1 MKKLVCL
8 ISTAAALAGLPVQ
21 ATTLNEWDFFSDPVG
36 KTLSQAVNSKGSA
49 TFASGGAGFLE
60 TDGQGA
66 LLCTFNDPGTTG
78 MWTNGALLNAGTGNL
93 TSGTFFLRYDLVYDL
108 TATNNDSGTV
118 SGFGFADATG
128 TKVAGVAL
136 QYDIGATTNPA
147 GVIVTELSD
156 LGTNYSGKVSVI
168 AKVDMATHKMAV
180 WYDLA
185 GSGNFA
191 AETSPNVSNIT
202 VNLPDINWLRF
213 QATGDFRPAGSTN
226 FVKTGLLR
234 MSDSFADAV
243 AAERTVPT
251 AKYTDEWTFERD
263 LNGTPLSTAF
273 NSGTNIPLAQFA
285 GSTTNF
291 QSTVH
296 TTNRALRCT
305 GEDVGSTGVWT
316 NGAFLNAALTS
327 TTSGVHYL
335 RYDVAY
341 NLSSPSNDSGTVLG
355 VYFTGETG
363 DKAAGV
369 VMGYD
374 KGNLTNGIPPGR
386 SLVVIP
392 GATDLTNNG
401 TLTAIAEVNFDTG
414 LLKVWYGLNGSALT
428 NYAAPAVTTNLSL
441 TSITNLRFQATGDF
455 SPAGSSNNY
464 ADVDNIRHISSASAG
479 GTAWTNITDP
489 VVNIKA
495 PPSLYIT
502 VTNSLPGGMAI
513 GETNIVTVIIS
524 NSVGSGAATAVT
536 SVLTNS
542 GSSSAFTIVS
552 NNSQVALAA
561 GSSVTNTYQMT
572 ANEKGIYTVVVT
584 AISAETNSAP
594 YSFTLAAGANLSFIL
609 PPVITEVPGGI
620 IPGKYEPG
628 ETLNITITSTNDGA
642 TTVLNATNTLSA
654 GGLFTITP
662 ITSASYPS
670 LAVGASTS
678 TTYQVGISAAAPVGN
693 YSFSMTNTD
702 GISVWTNQFNLE
714 VFIRQP
720 NSDWVK
726 ANNTTNLNLGSS
738 WVNGLVPNATDRAIL
753 TTNITSALI
762 NDLGADISWRGIA
775 LVSNTAAW
783 TISSTNKLTLGSAGV
798 DMSTAQANLTLASP
812 LAIAAT
818 QTWDV
823 AAARTLT
830 ASGPLTGSN
839 SVELIKSG
847 AGTLVVTNTA
857 NSYSGKTTISNGTL
871 AVANANVLGTGLLGI
886 NGSTLATTADA
897 LLANSIGLTGSVT
910 ISNANSL
917 TLSKPVSGAGSLTKT
932 GAGLLILNAT
942 NTYSGGTT
950 NFGTIEIANKDGLG
964 SGRITMESG
973 SKLQS
978 QPTKFIVTGQ
988 GVPNAITLA
997 GNATI
1002 GTKGTS
1008 VNDLIN
1014 IDGPISGPGQLTTAG
1029 YQLVLNGV
1037 NTFSGGLVL
1046 NHSNSSWLRFN
1057 GPQSLGS
1064 GDITVISGLALANAG
1079 GTITNNIH
1087 ITPNWRL
1094 NIFGN
1099 SVELSGAIDGVGA
1112 LNLQDSTGTLTIS
1125 GNNTNWSGSI
1135 INMQDTKTLRVGHPN
1150 ALGTGTLT
1158 FGGDAGQF
1166 TIAFDTDISS
1176 GSGLM
1181 NNMTFA
1187 NTFNGATGL
1196 ESPVIFTINQNVVFA
1211 GTLADGTTVNTAGLM
1226 KNGPAKLTL
1235 NGNNTYSGPT
1245 KVSEGTLAGTGSV
1258 NWLTMAAG
1266 TTLDLIDGGMTF
1278 RGDLSLATNV
1288 ITVLGVNNASSGLHG
1303 DGSSTLNAS
1312 GTLTLDFSRNTS
1324 VTLNDTFSIF
1334 DNWLVRTDNGLSVQ
1348 TTGLSS
1354 AFKLDTANLFID
1366 GTVKVVASGTPPILQ
1381 IHVTGMPGRIRIG
1394 DTNTVAIVISNT
1406 GGQAATATTST
1417 LIHDGAA
1424 AAFSVTSNNAP
1435 VGLGVASSI
1444 TNTYDL
1450 IANTNGSYVLTIQAT
1465 SGEASSTATNLNVFV
1480 LSDTQV
1486 SYLTNGIAEISGGVI
1501 SKKYEPGETIEITV
1515 TNINDGR
1522 FDVSNVTNSLSADPA
1537 YFTVTPTT
1545 PNVYTT
1551 LLVNRSAST
1560 TYRVVI
1566 SNTTP
1571 TGNYTFI
1578 VTNQTGSMSWTDSF
1592 KLTVFHAGIP
1602 SASATALTIR
1612 VASGAIGTGTVAL
1625 TNSGNASIG
1634 YTVTDDGMRPVAN
1647 YLVSTQNEDRVVF
1660 LPAQFRPDSVF
1671 TNWTSSLDIGFEMPI
1686 FGAGYH
1692 TFSVSSNGALTLTS
1706 TNGTTATLNVFNNA
1720 TAVDPG
1726 SVRFLKTTNQLVV
1739 AWGNGT
1745 GREFQAWLNLD
1756 GTVRYLYQYG
1766 AWGAGTIGLSN
1777 AKYNQ
1782 SVDHT
1787 PGLTGRDSIL
1797 LTPACWVTYA
1807 PTNGTVG
1814 AKSSQAITFTADATE
1829 QTAGTNKFDTIVN
1842 WENGSNSVIHV
1853 TVIVESTVQRLDIL
1867 STVPFDFYGPAGF
1880 ITRTNMI
1887 VTNSGNVA
1895 LNYTITDNGM
1905 RTATY
1910 TTTNVPHIWQ
1920 TIPQA
1925 ASYTLNSEQ
1934 LGITSLD
1941 IGFPVVFFG
1950 NVYTALTVNA
1960 NGTISLGN
1968 SQIISPFDATLS
1980 LDNNSSVRFLSDP
1993 GFSRFLVTWE
2003 NVAQSGGGS
2012 DQTFQAILSRDG
2024 SVLFNYKQLASG
2036 WSNGVIRLSD
2046 TSGTTNGT
2054 LINASTTTMV
2064 TNVTPIY
2071 SNKVTKIGNL
2081 TFTNQ
2086 VNIGETTNVVTTY
2099 TATANNQ
2106 SLKFIPGKQR
2116 IISASP
2122 VSGNIAAGIAT
2133 NIEIIGDARG
2143 LTGNGPNSVTNSTTL
2158 EFVYSTNTVSA
2169 AVNFI
2174 ATNSADSAY
2183 PALAAEVIQSM
2194 WGVDPVISSQ
2204 ANIDGSRTISWAPAT
2219 DGVSR
2224 SYKVWYTLDLMQS
2237 FQQLLDASG
2246 QPVEVVNGTSYLDTT
2261 HVGVPVIY
2269 YKVTVQ

>member
-1 MKKLVCL
+1 MKKLICL
-8 ISTAAALAGLPVQ
+8 VSTVAALAGLSAQ
-21 ATTLNEWDFFSDPVG
+21 ATTLNEWDFFSDPAG
-36 KTLSQAVNSKGSA
+36 KTLSQAVNPKGSA
-49 TFASGGAGFLE
+49 VFTAGGAGFLE

-66 LLCTFNDPGTTG
+66 LLCTFNDIGTTG
-78 MWTNGALLNAGTGNL
+78 MWTNGAMLNAGTGNL

-118 SGFGFADATG
+118 SGFAFADAAG

-136 QYDIGATTNPA
+136 QYDVGAASTPTNLT
-147 GVIVTELSD
+147 ITELND
-156 LGTNYSGKVSVI
+156 LGTNYTGKISVV
-168 AKVDMATHKMAV
+168 AKVDMATQKMAV
-180 WYDLA
+180 WYDLT
-185 GSGNFA
+185 GNGAFP
-191 AETSPNVSNIT
+191 AETSPNASNIT
-202 VNLPDINWLRF
+202 VNLPNINYLRF

-234 MSDSFADAV
+234 MSDSFADAI
-243 AAERTVPT
+243 AAELVVPP
-251 AKYTDEWTFERD
+251 AKYSNEWTFERD
-263 LNGTPLSTAF
+263 LNGTPLSATF
-273 NSGTNIPLAQFA
+273 NSGTNSPLAQFA

-305 GEDVGSTGVWT
+305 GEDVGSAGVWT

-355 VYFTGETG
+355 VYFTGDTG

-374 KGNLTNGIPPGR
+374 KGNLTNSIPPGR

-401 TLTAIAEVNFDTG
+401 TLTAIAEVDLGAQT
-414 LLKVWYGLNGSALT
+414 LKVWYGLNGSAPT
-428 NYAAPAVTTNLSL
+428 NYTAPAVITNITL

-455 SPAGSSNNY
+455 SPAGSTNNY

-479 GTAWTNITDP
+479 GTAWTGITDP

-495 PPSLYIT
+495 PPSLHIT
-502 VTNSLPGGMAI
+502 VTNSMPGGMAI
-513 GETNIVTVIIS
+513 GETNIVTVVIS
-524 NSVGSGAATAVT
+524 NSFGAGAATAAT

-552 NNSQVALAA
+552 NNSPVALAA
-561 GSSVTNTYQMT
+561 GSSITNTYQMV

-609 PPVITEVPGGI
+609 PPVITEVSGGI

-628 ETLNITITSTNDGA
+628 ETLNITVASTNDGA

-662 ITSASYPS
+662 ITSAFYPS

-678 TTYQVGISAAAPVGN
+678 TTYQVVISASAPAGN

-738 WVNGLVPNATDRAIL
+738 WVSGLVPNATDRAIL

-762 NDLGADISWRGIA
+762 NNLGEDISWRGIA

-783 TISSTNKLTLGSAGV
+783 TISSTNRLTLGSAGV

-823 AAARTLT
+823 AASRTLT

-847 AGTLVVTNTA
+847 AGTLVITNTA
-857 NSYSGKTTISNGTL
+857 NSYAGKTTISNGTL
-871 AVANANVLGTGLLGI
+871 AVANTNVLGTGMLGI

-897 LLANSIGLTGSVT
+897 LLANSIGLTGAVT
-910 ISNANSL
+910 ITNANSL

-973 SKLQS
+973 STLQS
-978 QPTKFIVTGQ
+978 PPSKFSLNGQ
-988 GVPNAITLA
+988 GVTNPITLA

-1002 GTKGTS
+1002 RTKGTS
-1008 VNDLIN
+1008 AADLIS

-1046 NHSNSSWLRFN
+1046 NHSNANWLRFN

-1064 GDITVISGLALANAG
+1064 GDITVITGLALANAAG
-1079 GTITNNIH
+1079 NITNNIH
-1087 ITPNWRL
+1087 ITANWRL

-1099 SVELSGAIDGVGA
+1099 SIELSGAIDGVGA
-1112 LNLQDSTGTLTIS
+1112 LNMQDSTGTLTIS
-1125 GNNTNWSGSI
+1125 GNNTNWSGGI
-1135 INMQDTKTLRVGHPN
+1135 INMQDAKTLRVGHPN
-1150 ALGTGTLT
+1150 ALGTGTLA

-1176 GSGLM
+1176 GGGLK

-1187 NTFNGATGL
+1187 NTFNVTTGI
-1196 ESPVIFTINQNVVFA
+1196 ESPVILNINQNVVFA
-1211 GTLADGTTVNTAGLM
+1211 GTLTDGTSINTAGLV
-1226 KNGPAKLTL
+1226 KTGLAKLTL

-1278 RGDLSLATNV
+1278 FGDLSLATNV

-1303 DGSSTLNAS
+1303 DGASTLTAGGS
-1312 GTLTLDFSRNTS
+1312 LTLDFSRNTT
-1324 VTLNDTFSIF
+1324 VGPNDVFHVF
-1334 DNWLVRTDNGLSVQ
+1334 DNWLVLTDTGLSVNY
-1348 TTGLSS
+1348 TGLPPSL
-1354 AFKLDTANLFID
+1354 KLDTSNLFID
-1366 GTVKVVASGTPPILQ
+1366 GTVKAVASGTPPILQ

-1394 DTNTVAIVISNT
+1394 DTNTVSVVISNS

-1417 LIHDGAA
+1417 LTHDGAA

-1435 VGLGVASSI
+1435 AGLGVASSI
-1444 TNTYDL
+1444 TNTYAL

-1465 SGEASSTATNLNVFV
+1465 SGEATSTATNLNVFV

-1486 SYLTNGIAEISGGVI
+1486 SYLTNSIAEVSGGVI
-1501 SKKYEPGETIEITV
+1501 TGKYEPGETVDITV
-1515 TNINDGR
+1515 ISTNDGR
-1522 FDVSNVTNSLSADPA
+1522 FAVSNVTNSLSADSA
-1537 YFTVTPTT
+1537 YFTITPTT
-1545 PNVYTT
+1545 PNVYNP

-1578 VTNQTGSMSWTDSF
+1578 VTNQTGSMSWVDSF
-1592 KLTVFHAGIP
+1592 TLPVFFGGVPSVVPTNLIINVAAGETTTTNLVL
-1602 SASATALTIR
+1602 S
-1612 VASGAIGTGTVAL
+1612 
-1625 TNSGNASIG
+1625 NSGNAGITFAVS
-1634 YTVTDDGMRPVAN
+1634 DDGTIPLSSYA
-1647 YLVSTQNEDRVVF
+1647 SSG
-1660 LPAQFRPDSVF
+1660 LPSSLLSFNPIFDVPDPATSF
-1671 TNWTSSLDIGFEMPI
+1671 TNWTGSNSATMAIGFAFPMNGV
-1686 FGAGYH
+1686 FY
-1692 TFSVSSNGALTLTS
+1692 TNFSVSVYGAITLKGTPAGANVSGTLPSGSS
-1706 TNGTTATLNVFNNA
+1706 TVVAPFWSG
-1720 TAVDPG
+1720 TAVDTS
-1726 SVRFLKTTNQLVV
+1726 SVRYRKESDRLVI
-1739 AWGNGT
+1739 AWGNRT
-1745 GREFQAWLNLD
+1745 GKEFQAWLYNN
-1756 GTVRYLYQYG
+1756 GQIAYLYDPGVSGTAAIGIQDASG
-1766 AWGAGTIGLSN
+1766 HQTFNPGAGTGL
-1777 AKYNQ
+1777 
-1782 SVDHT
+1782 
-1787 PGLTGRDSIL
+1787 L
-1797 LTPACWVTYA
+1797 LTPQSWITYS
-1807 PTNGTVG
+1807 PTNGTLAAAASNAV
-1814 AKSSQAITFTADATE
+1814 TFTANATGRSAK
-1829 QTAGTNKFDTIVN
+1829 TTNFNAYVKWSNGTTSTVA
-1842 WENGSNSVIHV
+1842 V
-1853 TVIVESTVQRLDIL
+1853 TVNVLNMTSGLTVTP
-1867 STVPFDFYGPAGF
+1867 SSVTFSGPAGF
-1880 ITRTNMI
+1880 ITTNTVSLI
-1887 VTNSGNVA
+1887 NTGNVA
-1895 LNYTITDNGM
+1895 LAYTITDIGS
-1905 RTATY
+1905 
-1910 TTTNVPHIWQ
+1910 Q
-1920 TIPQA
+1920 T
-1925 ASYTLNSEQ
+1925 ASYTWTNTTYNWKDAAAYDSNRF
-1934 LGITSLD
+1934 GWIP
-1941 IGFPVVFFG
+1941 IGFPFSFYG
-1950 NVYTALTVNA
+1950 TVYTQFVVSVNGAIGFGSSAQTNLSSDRIVAPYHGTLTTNA
-1960 NGTISLGN
+1960 ISHIRYSG
-1968 SQIISPFDATLS
+1968 DA
-1980 LDNNSSVRFLSDP
+1980 NQMI
-1993 GFSRFLVTWE
+1993 VTWE
-2003 NVAQSGGGS
+2003 NVTQTGGDS
-2012 DQTFQAILSRDG
+2012 NLTFQAVLNRDG
-2024 SVLFNYKQLASG
+2024 SILFQYQ
-2036 WSNGVIRLSD
+2036 RLSNTNAWPTTSIGLQD
-2046 TSGTTNGT
+2046 TVDRVVSAWLTNSLNTTITTNYTTTRTNLYDTIITVTNGT
-2054 LINASTTTMV
+2054 NIVVGYANTVAGQAIKFVPSKRIDVLTVSPSSGTIPVAGTNLV
-2064 TNVTPIY
+2064 T
-2071 SNKVTKIGNL
+2071 L
-2081 TFTNQ
+2081 
-2086 VNIGETTNVVTTY
+2086 
-2099 TATANNQ
+2099 
-2106 SLKFIPGKQR
+2106 
-2116 IISASP
+2116 
-2122 VSGNIAAGIAT
+2122 
-2133 NIEIIGDARG
+2133 IGDARSLSAG
-2143 LTGNGPNSVTNSTTL
+2143 GTNTVTASTTFAISYTGGSTNLSATFSATNSTATAYSAQMA
-2158 EFVYSTNTVSA
+2158 EFLAGTALFETSVSQ
-2169 AVNFI
+2169 
-2174 ATNSADSAY
+2174 SA
-2183 PALAAEVIQSM
+2183 
-2194 WGVDPVISSQ
+2194 
-2204 ANIDGSRTISWAPAT
+2204 DGSRTISWPAAN
-2219 DGVSR
+2219 DNLSR
-2224 SYKVWYTLDLMQS
+2224 TYRVWSTTSLMSRWTLLATLQ
-2237 FQQLLDASG
+2237 
-2246 QPVEVVNGTSYLDTT
+2246 NITSYTDKI
-2261 HVGVPVIY
+2261 HANEPVIY
-2269 YKVTVQ
+2269 YKVTVE

>member
-1 MKKLVCL
+1 MKKLICL
-8 ISTAAALAGLPVQ
+8 VSTVAALAGLSVH
-21 ATTLNEWDFFSDPVG
+21 ATTLNEWDFFSDPAG
-36 KTLSQAVNSKGSA
+36 KTLSQAVNPKGSA
-49 TFASGGAGFLE
+49 VFTAGGAGFLE

-66 LLCTFNDPGTTG
+66 LLCTFNDIGTTG

-108 TATNNDSGTV
+108 TATNNDSGMV
-118 SGFGFADATG
+118 SGFAFADATG

-136 QYDIGATTNPA
+136 QYDVGATTNPA
-147 GVIVTELSD
+147 NLIVTELRD
-156 LGTNYSGKVSVI
+156 LGTTYTGKVSVI
-168 AKVDMATHKMAV
+168 ARVDMAIPQKMAI
-180 WYDLA
+180 WYDLT
-185 GSGNFA
+185 GSGSFS
-191 AETSPNVSNIT
+191 AENSPNASNIT
-202 VNLPDINWLRF
+202 VNLPDINYLRF
-213 QATGDFRPAGSTN
+213 QATGDFRPAGSTD
-226 FVKTGLLR
+226 FVETGLLR
-234 MSDSFADAV
+234 MSDSFADAI
-243 AAERTVPT
+243 AAELVVPP
-251 AKYTDEWTFERD
+251 AKYSNEWTFERD
-263 LNGTPLSTAF
+263 LNGTPLSVTF
-273 NSGTNIPLAQFA
+273 NSGTNSPLAQFA

-291 QSTVH
+291 QSTVQ

-305 GEDVGSTGVWT
+305 GEDAGSAGVWT
-316 NGAFLNAALTS
+316 NGAFLDAALTS

-341 NLSSPSNDSGTVLG
+341 DLSSTSNDSGTVLG

-363 DKAAGV
+363 DQAAGV

-374 KGNLTNGIPPGR
+374 KGNLTNSIPPGR

-428 NYAAPAVTTNLSL
+428 NYAAPAVTTNLLL

-502 VTNSLPGGMAI
+502 VTNSLPGGMGI

-524 NSVGSGAATAVT
+524 NSVGAGSATAVT

-542 GSSSAFTIVS
+542 GSPTAFTIVS
-552 NNSQVALAA
+552 NNSSVALAA
-561 GSSVTNTYQMT
+561 GSSVTNTYQMV

-584 AISAETNSAP
+584 AISAETNSTP

-609 PPVITEVPGGI
+609 PPVITEISGGI
-620 IPGKYEPG
+620 ILGKYEPG
-628 ETLNITITSTNDGA
+628 ETLNISVTSTNDGA
-642 TTVLNATNTLSA
+642 TTVLNITNTLSA
-654 GGLFTITP
+654 SGIFTITP
-662 ITSASYPS
+662 ALASYPS

-678 TTYQVGISAAAPVGN
+678 TTYQVVISAAAPVGN

-702 GISVWTNQFNLE
+702 GISVWTNQFDLE

-798 DMSTAQANLTLASP
+798 DMSTAQADLTLASP
-812 LAIAAT
+812 LSIAAT

-823 AAARTLT
+823 AASRTLT

-839 SVELIKSG
+839 SIELVKSG

-857 NSYSGKTTISNGTL
+857 NSYSGKITISNGTL
-871 AVANANVLGTGLLGI
+871 AVANKNVLGTGILEI

-897 LLANSIGLTGSVT
+897 LLTNSIGLTGSVT
-910 ISNANSL
+910 MSNTNSL
-917 TLSKPVSGAGSLTKT
+917 TLSKTVSGAGSLTKT
-932 GAGLLILNAT
+932 NAGLLILNAT

-950 NFGTIEIANKDGLG
+950 NFGTIEIVNKDGLG

-978 QPTKFIVTGQ
+978 PPMKFLVSGQ

-1008 VNDLIN
+1008 GNDLIN
-1014 IDGPISGPGQLTTAG
+1014 IAGPISGPGQLTTAG
-1029 YQLVLNGV
+1029 YQFILSGV

-1046 NHSNSSWLRFN
+1046 NHNGGIGGWLRFN

-1064 GDITVISGLALANAG
+1064 GDITYISGLALATAG
-1079 GTITNNIH
+1079 GNITNKIH
-1087 ITPNWRL
+1087 ITANWRF

-1099 SVELSGAIDGVGA
+1099 SVELSGAIDGAGA

-1125 GNNTNWSGSI
+1125 GNNTNWSGGL
-1135 INMQDTKTLRVGHPN
+1135 INLQDNKTLRVGHPN
-1150 ALGTGTLT
+1150 ALGTGTLA

-1176 GSGLM
+1176 GGGLA

-1187 NTFNGATGL
+1187 TTYNGATGL
-1196 ESPVIFTINQNVVFA
+1196 YSPVNFNINQNVVFA
-1211 GTLADGTTVNTAGLM
+1211 GNLTDGASINAAGLR
-1226 KNGPAKLTL
+1226 KTGPAKLTL

-1245 KVSEGTLAGTGSV
+1245 TVSEGTLAGTGSV

-1266 TTLDLIDGGMTF
+1266 TTLDLNDGGMTF
-1278 RGDLSLATNV
+1278 LGDLSLATNV

-1324 VTLNDTFSIF
+1324 VTLNDTFNIF

-1354 AFKLDTANLFID
+1354 AFKLDTTNLFID

-1394 DTNTVAIVISNT
+1394 DTNTVSVVISNT

-1417 LIHDGAA
+1417 LTHDGAA

-1450 IANTNGSYVLTIQAT
+1450 IANTNGSYVLTIQAA
-1465 SGEASSTATNLNVFV
+1465 SGEATSTATNLNVFV

-1486 SYLTNGIAEISGGVI
+1486 SYLTNSIAEVSGGI
-1501 SKKYEPGETIEITV
+1501 ITGRYEPGETVDITV
-1515 TNINDGR
+1515 ISTNDGR
-1522 FDVSNVTNSLSADPA
+1522 FAVSNVTNSLSADPA
-1537 YFTVTPTT
+1537 YFTITPTT
-1545 PNVYTT
+1545 PNVYST

-1560 TYRVVI
+1560 TYQVVI

-1571 TGNYTFI
+1571 TGNYTFS

-1592 KLTVFHAGIP
+1592 TLPVFFGSVPAVTNTLVID
-1602 SASATALTIR
+1602 
-1612 VASGAIGTGTVAL
+1612 VASGEVTNKTLAL
-1625 TNSGNASIG
+1625 SNSGNDSATFIIS
-1634 YTVTDDGMRPVAN
+1634 DDGTIPLSSYASSG
-1647 YLVSTQNEDRVVF
+1647 LSSSL
-1660 LPAQFRPDSVF
+1660 LPFNPIYDVPDPATSF
-1671 TNWTSSLDIGFEMPI
+1671 TNWTGSNSATMAIGFAFPMDGV
-1686 FGAGYH
+1686 FY
-1692 TFSVSSNGALTLTS
+1692 TNFSVSVYGAITL
-1706 TNGTTATLNVFNNA
+1706 NGTPAGANVSGTLPSGSSTVIAPFWSGTAA
-1720 TAVDPG
+1720 APS
-1726 SVRFLKTTNQLVV
+1726 SVRYKKESDRLVV
-1739 AWGNGT
+1739 AWGNRT
-1745 GREFQAWLNLD
+1745 GKEFQAWLYNN
-1756 GTVRYLYQYG
+1756 GQIAYLYDPAVSGTAAIGLQDASG
-1766 AWGAGTIGLSN
+1766 HQTFSPGAGTGLLLTPQSWITYSPTNGTLASLGSSN
-1777 AKYNQ
+1777 ITFRADATGRSAETTNFNAYVKWSNGTT
-1782 SVDHT
+1782 STVAVTVNVLNMT
-1787 PGLTGRDSIL
+1787 PGLTV
-1797 LTPACWVTYA
+1797 TPSSVTF
-1807 PTNGTVG
+1807 
-1814 AKSSQAITFTADATE
+1814 S
-1829 QTAGTNKFDTIVN
+1829 
-1842 WENGSNSVIHV
+1842 
-1853 TVIVESTVQRLDIL
+1853 
-1867 STVPFDFYGPAGF
+1867 GPAGF
-1880 ITRTNMI
+1880 ITTNTVSLI
-1887 VTNSGNVA
+1887 NTGNVA
-1895 LNYTITDNGM
+1895 LAYTITDTG
-1905 RTATY
+1905 A
-1910 TTTNVPHIWQ
+1910 Q
-1920 TIPQA
+1920 T
-1925 ASYTLNSEQ
+1925 ASYTWTNTTYNWKDAAAYDSNRF
-1934 LGITSLD
+1934 GWIP
-1941 IGFPVVFFG
+1941 IGFPFSFYG
-1950 NVYTALTVNA
+1950 NVYTQFVVSVNGA
-1960 NGTISLGN
+1960 IGFGSSAQTNLSSDRIAAPYNGTLTTNAASHIRYSG
-1968 SQIISPFDATLS
+1968 DA
-1980 LDNNSSVRFLSDP
+1980 NQMI
-1993 GFSRFLVTWE
+1993 VTWE
-2003 NVAQSGGGS
+2003 NVTQTGGDS
-2012 DQTFQAILSRDG
+2012 NLTFQAVLNRDG
-2024 SVLFNYKQLASG
+2024 SILFQYQ
-2036 WSNGVIRLSD
+2036 RLSNTNAWPTTPIGLKD
-2046 TSGTTNGT
+2046 TVDRDVSAWLTNSLTTTVTTNYTTTKTNFYDTIITVTNGT
-2054 LINASTTTMV
+2054 NIVVGYANTV
-2064 TNVTPIY
+2064 TGQAIKFVPSRRIDVLTVSPSSGTIPVAGTNLVT
-2071 SNKVTKIGNL
+2071 L
-2081 TFTNQ
+2081 
-2086 VNIGETTNVVTTY
+2086 
-2099 TATANNQ
+2099 
-2106 SLKFIPGKQR
+2106 
-2116 IISASP
+2116 
-2122 VSGNIAAGIAT
+2122 
-2133 NIEIIGDARG
+2133 IGDARSLSAG
-2143 LTGNGPNSVTNSTTL
+2143 GTNTVTASTTFAISYSGGSTNLSATFNATNSTATA
-2158 EFVYSTNTVSA
+2158 YSAQMAEYLAGTALFETSVSQ
-2169 AVNFI
+2169 
-2174 ATNSADSAY
+2174 SA
-2183 PALAAEVIQSM
+2183 
-2194 WGVDPVISSQ
+2194 
-2204 ANIDGSRTISWAPAT
+2204 DGSRTISWPAAKDTLSRTYRVWFTTSLMSRWSLLATLQNTNSYT
-2219 DGVSR
+2219 D
-2224 SYKVWYTLDLMQS
+2224 KIH
-2237 FQQLLDASG
+2237 AN
-2246 QPVEVVNGTSYLDTT
+2246 E
-2261 HVGVPVIY
+2261 PVIY
-2269 YKVTVQ
+2269 YKVTVE